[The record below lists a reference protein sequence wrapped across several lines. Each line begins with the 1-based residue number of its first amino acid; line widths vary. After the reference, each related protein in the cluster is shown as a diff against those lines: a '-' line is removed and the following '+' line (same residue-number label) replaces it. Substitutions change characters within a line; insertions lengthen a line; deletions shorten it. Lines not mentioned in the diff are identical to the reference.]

1 MNTNEIMNVA
11 LELANLSEAPA
22 DSGIQVEG
30 KDIKKVLIGVDMETP
45 EIILGK
51 ELGVDLVISHHPNSD
66 SARINFHNVMDR
78 QIDKMVE
85 YGVPINKAQKALAK
99 RKAEVA
105 LSTHVSNYDRAS
117 SAARALNM
125 PFMNIHLPADII
137 GENIVQNYLNDYTKD
152 KPKVTCGNIVE
163 ALKDLDIY
171 RDAVAG
177 PVIRVGSDDSY
188 AGKVIVLFAGGTNGG
203 VDVFKSY
210 FEAGVGTIV
219 CMHVPD
225 GVRKA
230 VAEQNIGNVIVA
242 GHMASDSVGLNVIIE
257 ALEKKGLE
265 VQKMSGIL

>member
-1 MNTNEIMNVA
+1 MNTKEIMDVA
-11 LELANLSEAPA
+11 IKLAGISEVPA

-30 KDIKKVLIGVDMETP
+30 KNIKKILIGVDMETP
-45 EIILGK
+45 ELLLGK

-66 SARINFHNVMDR
+66 SARINFHQVMDR

-85 YGVPINKAQKALAK
+85 YGVPINKAQKVLAK

-105 LSTHVSNYDRAS
+105 LNTHVSNYDRAS
-117 SAARALNM
+117 SAARLLEI

-137 GENIVQNYLNDYTKD
+137 GENILQKHLDEYTAD
-152 KPKVTCGNIVE
+152 KPKVTCGDIVD
-163 ALKDLDIY
+163 ALKEIPVY

-177 PVIRVGSDDSY
+177 PVIRVGSESSY

-203 VDVFKSY
+203 TDVFKSY

-230 VAEQNIGNVIVA
+230 IAEQNIGNVIVA
-242 GHMASDSVGLNVIIE
+242 GHMASDSLGLNKIVE
-257 ALEKKGLE
+257 ALQEKGVV
-265 VQKMSGIL
+265 VQKMAGIL